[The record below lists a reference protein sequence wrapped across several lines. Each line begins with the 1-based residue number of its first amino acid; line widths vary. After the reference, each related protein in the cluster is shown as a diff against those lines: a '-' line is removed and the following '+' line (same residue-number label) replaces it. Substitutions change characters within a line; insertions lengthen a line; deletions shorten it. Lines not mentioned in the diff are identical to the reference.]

1 MVQASTVTPSQ
12 SVVGAFCGSSSSR
25 NIVWERCGSVLWLQ
39 QQQKQRPGALQERS
53 VAPAAA
59 AGKTSRSIARALQE
73 HSAALTASGSVAK
86 TFCGSSSHR
95 NSVQEHCR
103 NVGSSSKLVKSE
115 VRFRCCQKLATKRFA
130 SLGTSLCKLLTGES
144 FLHKSFMV
152 GCFARALYN
161 LCFQY
166 LCIVL
171 HCKLRG

>member
-39 QQQKQRPGALQERS
+39 QQQKQRLGALQERS

-59 AGKTSRSIARALQE
+59 GTASRSIARALQE
-73 HSAALTASGSVAK
+73 HSAALTASGSIAK

-103 NVGSSSKLVKSE
+103 SVGSSSKLEKSE
-115 VRFRCCQKLATKRFA
+115 VNSCQKPATKRFA

-152 GCFARALYN
+152 GGFARALY
-161 LCFQY
+161 
-166 LCIVL
+166 
-171 HCKLRG
+171 

>member
-1 MVQASTVTPSQ
+1 MRLVVQQ
-12 SVVGAFCGSSSSR
+12 QQQ

-59 AGKTSRSIARALQE
+59 GTASRSIARALQK
-73 HSAALTASGSVAK
+73 HSAALTASGGVAK
-86 TFCGSSSHR
+86 IFWGSSSHG
-95 NSVQEHCR
+95 NSVQELCR
-103 NVGSSSKLVKSE
+103 SVGSSSKLEKSE
-115 VRFRCCQKLATKRFA
+115 VRSCQKPATKRFA

-161 LCFQY
+161 FIGLYKENLISTKQVSIFH
-166 LCIVL
+166 LFL
-171 HCKLRG
+171 

>member
-1 MVQASTVTPSQ
+1 MLWKRLVVQQ
-12 SVVGAFCGSSSSR
+12 QQQ

-59 AGKTSRSIARALQE
+59 GTASRSIARALQE
-73 HSAALTASGSVAK
+73 HSAALTASGSIAK

-103 NVGSSSKLVKSE
+103 SVGSSSKLEKSE
-115 VRFRCCQKLATKRFA
+115 VRSCQKPATKRFA

-152 GCFARALYN
+152 GCFARALYIFSFR
-161 LCFQY
+161 L
-166 LCIVL
+166 
-171 HCKLRG
+171 

>member
-59 AGKTSRSIARALQE
+59 AGTASRSIARALQE
-73 HSAALTASGSVAK
+73 HSAALTASGSIAK

-103 NVGSSSKLVKSE
+103 SVGSSSKLEKSE
-115 VRFRCCQKLATKRFA
+115 VRSCQKPATKRFA

-161 LCFQY
+161 F
-166 LCIVL
+166 
-171 HCKLRG
+171 

>member
-1 MVQASTVTPSQ
+1 MC
-12 SVVGAFCGSSSSR
+12 CGSSINR
-25 NIVWERCGSVLWLQ
+25 NSVWERCGSVLWLQ

-59 AGKTSRSIARALQE
+59 AGTASRSIARALQE

-103 NVGSSSKLVKSE
+103 SVGSSSKLEKSE
-115 VRFRCCQKLATKRFA
+115 VRSCQKPATKRFA

-144 FLHKSFMV
+144 FLHKTLMV
-152 GCFARALYN
+152 GCFALARYIITAGI
-161 LCFQY
+161 QY
-166 LCIVL
+166 KSRFCMS
-171 HCKLRG
+171 KL